1 MRCDILL
8 PWTEECRANCMPL
21 FIFNAQ
27 TLLTQYSHLEDT
39 RIKSSFGK
47 KMKKYVRLA
56 EHCPTAHE

>member
-1 MRCDILL
+1 
-8 PWTEECRANCMPL
+8 MPL